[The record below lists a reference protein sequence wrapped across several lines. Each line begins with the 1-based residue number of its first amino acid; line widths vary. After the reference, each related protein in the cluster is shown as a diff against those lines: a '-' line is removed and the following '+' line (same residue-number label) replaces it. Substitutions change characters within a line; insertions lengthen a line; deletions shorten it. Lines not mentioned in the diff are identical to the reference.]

1 MFAAC
6 GLLKVHRPINLQ
18 VNPDRSTAI
27 AWRKRPGVAIAT
39 KGFFLVQGIAVE
51 RAGLYAGWELEFR
64 LPITAA
70 D

>member
-1 MFAAC
+1 MVC
-6 GLLKVHRPINLQ
+6 PNCTQ
-18 VNPDRSTAI
+18 
-27 AWRKRPGVAIAT
+27 
-39 KGFFLVQGIAVE
+39 